1 MTQSFK
7 HYPVESKNYAYKV
20 GLAGDL
26 PEGAVD
32 RLETV
37 MQKFKVQKM
46 SKGKKIP
53 IQERPRFSN
62 LQNTRATYFDIETEI
77 TTQQF

>member
-7 HYPVESKNYAYKV
+7 HYPVESKTYAYKV

-26 PEGAVD
+26 PEGEVD

-37 MQKFKVQKM
+37 MQKSKFKNEQR
-46 SKGKKIP
+46 
-53 IQERPRFSN
+53 QEDSYRKDLLDFLN
-62 LQNTRATYFDIETEI
+62 LQNTRATYSDIETEYHN
-77 TTQQF
+77 TQF